1 MKTALEILEEKTH
14 HYQTK
19 VAIPKKLYRQDQVLI
34 AMEKYAD
41 QFKVK
46 NLAQPDVS
54 GSLPTDKEIE
64 TWATYECGGCSQE
77 SNDERIGLIRGAK
90 WMRRQILKAQGND
103 R

>member
-1 MKTALEILEEKTH
+1 MKNEAEKIDN
-14 HYQTK
+14 Q
-19 VAIPKKLYRQDQVLI
+19 QGNGVLP
-34 AMEKYAD
+34 Y
-41 QFKVK
+41 
-46 NLAQPDVS
+46 VS

>member
-1 MKTALEILEEKTH
+1 MKNE
-14 HYQTK
+14 
-19 VAIPKKLYRQDQVLI
+19 
-34 AMEKYAD
+34 
-41 QFKVK
+41 
-46 NLAQPDVS
+46 AQKIDNQQGNGDLPCVS